1 MKFFTD
7 EYFHIGRAH
16 LGSGQA
22 CQDYALANKQKQNA
36 WAIVSDGCSS
46 GGKTDVGARLITLGT
61 SQIIQKNIA
70 KQNLKAKN
78 IEIER
83 QIILNNLQATL
94 GLSAQ
99 DMLATCLYAIANKKQ
114 VMVNVCGDGVLALK
128 YLNGDIIMHNFE
140 WAKNMPYY
148 PIYQN
153 GLLEEFIT
161 AQGADLNAKCLKEEI
176 WIMNAENEKF
186 QCLGNEY
193 ALGKAIDGINLK
205 LANGDLEELQFLAL
219 FSDGVTQIDGVE
231 WQEAVKRLLSF
242 KNTTG
247 AFAKRRMIR
256 FIKNTQ
262 KTGKGPI
269 DDISFA
275 IIGIQKE

>member
-1 MKFFTD
+1 MQFFTD

-22 CQDYALANKQKQNA
+22 CQDYALANKQKQSA

-46 GGKTDVGARLITLGT
+46 GGKTDIGARLITLGT
-61 SQIIQKNIA
+61 SQIIQKNIT
-70 KQNLKAKN
+70 KQSLQTKN

-83 QIILNNLQATL
+83 QIILNNLQTTL
-94 GLSAQ
+94 GLSTQ
-99 DMLATCLYAIANKKQ
+99 DMLATCLYAIADERQ
-114 VMVNVCGDGVLALK
+114 ILVNVCGDGVLALK
-128 YLNGDIIMHNFE
+128 YLNGDIVMHNFE
-140 WAKNMPYY
+140 WTKNMPYY

-153 GLLEEFIT
+153 GLLEKFIT
-161 AQGADLNAKCLKEEI
+161 AQGGDVKTKCLKEEV
-176 WIMNAENEKF
+176 WITNIENEQF
-186 QCLGNEY
+186 QCLGNKY
-193 ALGKAIDGINLK
+193 NLGEAIGGVNLK
-205 LANGDLEELQFLAL
+205 ISQENLEDLQFIAL
-219 FSDGVTQIDGVE
+219 FSDGVTQVDGVK
-231 WQEAVKRLLSF
+231 WQEAVRRLLSF

-275 IIGIQKE
+275 VIGIQKE